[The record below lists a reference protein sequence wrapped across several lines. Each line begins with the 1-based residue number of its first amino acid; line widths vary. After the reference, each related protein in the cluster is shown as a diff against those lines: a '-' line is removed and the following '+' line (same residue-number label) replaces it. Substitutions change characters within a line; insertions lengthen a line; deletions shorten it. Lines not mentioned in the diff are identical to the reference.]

1 MLIDADSSGWWV
13 LKVTWLGTRDRHQ
26 MDQAMIR
33 ESILGGSG
41 LCNLEQDLPSGVD
54 LSPALLVAG
63 TQSVRNSS

>member
-1 MLIDADSSGWWV
+1 
-13 LKVTWLGTRDRHQ
+13 

-63 TQSVRNSS
+63 TQSVRNSSQPESQLSFSNEMYGEEAVFFKV